1 MGRLLS
7 CGSVVRWRTSDSAMW
22 EYSLVRSVQARGD
35 GTQTMDDHNEDLTA
49 VGEALPPDG
58 AEARLELM
66 RAVFNALPMSI
77 GIIDATGKVLE
88 LSAGT
93 EELWGGSPRPDDVD
107 AYGVYRAFHPETGE
121 RLRPEEWATA
131 RALASGEAVVDQ
143 VVEIERFDAERR
155 TVLGSTTPLRS
166 PAGTLLGWVGVNS
179 DITELAEARRQA
191 QRETLFVRATLDAMQ
206 SALIVV
212 SSVRDASGRVVDFV
226 YSEANRRALEFFHA
240 SRHDIIGHRMLEVH
254 PALRDTGLFGRYV
267 AALEQG
273 EPLVIDA
280 WAQARTVEGG
290 KIHYHAIHAEPF
302 EDGLVVVWT
311 DVTDKRAQSEALK
324 ESEERFRLA
333 MQKSAVGMCIVSPD
347 GHFLEVNPALRE
359 ILQRSEDELISSTW
373 QTLTHSED
381 LDVDTDLV
389 RRVLD
394 GEIDSYRLLKRFLSP
409 GGEVIWGDLSVAC
422 VRDDS
427 GKARYFISQILDLT
441 ERVRMEHELEQRTR
455 FDELTGLLN
464 WREAQSIVD
473 GGKWKERQGSET
485 YAVLFC
491 DVDNFKAV
499 NDSVGHLAAD
509 EILREVSRRIRDCIR
524 KEDLAA
530 RYGGD
535 EMMVVLPGVHD
546 LKEAS
551 VIAEKIRAAAAEP
564 LNLEQEVPVATVTLS
579 LGIALAQ
586 PDESF
591 GDVVIR
597 ADNAMYR
604 AKNSGRNRI
613 AFIE

>member
-1 MGRLLS
+1 MDGNS
-7 CGSVVRWRTSDSAMW
+7 EDPGSIGGGALTS
-22 EYSLVRSVQARGD
+22 E
-35 GTQTMDDHNEDLTA
+35 E
-49 VGEALPPDG
+49 

-66 RAVFNALPMSI
+66 RAVFDALPMSI
-77 GIIDATGKVLE
+77 GVIDATGKVLE

-93 EELWGGSPRPDDVD
+93 KELWGGSPMPGAVD
-107 AYGVYRAFHPETGE
+107 EYGVYKAFHPETGE

-155 TVLGSTTPLRS
+155 TVIGSTTPLRS
-166 PAGTLLGWVGVNS
+166 PVGALLGWVGVNS
-179 DITELAEARRQA
+179 DITELVEARRQA

-212 SSVRDASGRVVDFV
+212 SSVRDASGLVIDFV
-226 YSEANRRALEFFHA
+226 YSEANKRALEFFRA
-240 SRHDIIGHRMLEVH
+240 SRHDIVGHRMLEVH

-267 AALEQG
+267 AALEQRK
-273 EPLVIDA
+273 PLVMDA
-280 WAQARTVEGG
+280 WAQPRSVEGG
-290 KIHYHAIHAEPF
+290 RIHYHAIHAEPF

-311 DVTDKRAQSEALK
+311 DVTDQRTQSEALR

-347 GHFLEVNPALRE
+347 GHFLEVNPALCE
-359 ILQRSEDELISSTW
+359 ILNRSEAELTASTW
-373 QTLTHSED
+373 QTLTHPED

-389 RRVLD
+389 RQVLD
-394 GEIDSYRLLKRFLSP
+394 GTIDSYRLLKRFLSP

-422 VRDDS
+422 VRDES
-427 GKARYFISQILDLT
+427 GKTRHFISQILDLT
-441 ERVRMEHELEQRTR
+441 QRVRMEHELERRTR

-473 GGKWKERQGSET
+473 GGKWEERQGSET

-491 DVDNFKAV
+491 DVDDFKAV
-499 NDSVGHLAAD
+499 NERVGHLVAD
-509 EILREVSRRIRDCIR
+509 EILREVSRRIRSCLR

-551 VIAEKIRAAAAEP
+551 AIAEKIRAAAAEP
-564 LNLEQEVPVATVTLS
+564 LCLEQGGPAARVTLS
-579 LGIALAQ
+579 VGIALAL
-586 PDESF
+586 PDECF
-591 GDVVIR
+591 EDVVSR

-604 AKNSGRNRI
+604 AKNSGRNRV
-613 AFIE
+613 ASIE